1 MIKDWNHER
10 HRTRDRLYYSSLA
23 DYYNCPTPMP
33 SPIIYPIENFSS
45 TVLSK
50 QLYQIALNNGYTGS
64 LQDFFDKFS
73 SNNGEIIRGTIATFP
88 VPGSD
93 TNFYFDEETK
103 ILYHFKT
110 VNQPVNEDIIRTLG
124 AIIVSTNDAMT
135 HLYIPIRAMPLEDII
150 LNCGSAADFY

>member
-10 HRTRDRLYYSSLA
+10 RRTRDRLYYSLLV

-33 SPIIYPIENFSS
+33 SPIIYPIENLSS
-45 TVLSK
+45 AVLSK

-73 SNNGEIIRGTIATFP
+73 SNDGEIIRGTIATFP

-93 TNFYFDEETK
+93 TNFYFDEETS
-103 ILYHFKT
+103 ILYYFKM
-110 VNQPVNEDIIRTLG
+110 VNQQVNEDMIKTLG
-124 AIIVSTNDAMT
+124 AVIVDTNDAMT
-135 HLYIPIRAMPLEDII
+135 YLYIPIRAMSIEDTI
-150 LNCGSAADFY
+150 LNYGSTADE